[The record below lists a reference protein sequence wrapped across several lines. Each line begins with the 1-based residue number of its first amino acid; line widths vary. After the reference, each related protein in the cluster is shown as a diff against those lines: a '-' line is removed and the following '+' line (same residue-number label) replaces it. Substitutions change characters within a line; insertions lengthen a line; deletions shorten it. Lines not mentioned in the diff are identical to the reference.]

1 MVQDGGVNEQAMV
14 SKNGPRRRRR
24 FSPDQIRQW
33 VADHEGSGL
42 SAAAYARE
50 HGLCYEVFR
59 RWVKECRCPG
69 PRGAGR
75 PAFQAVP
82 LSALLGPGWA
92 AEITLPQGPTV
103 RVSAQ
108 AAPGWIGELLS
119 VLRAC

>member
-14 SKNGPRRRRR
+14 SKSGPRRRRR
-24 FSPDQIRQW
+24 FSTDQIRQW
-33 VADHEGSGL
+33 VADYEGSGL

-50 HGLCYEVFR
+50 HGLCYEVLR
-59 RWVKECRCPG
+59 RWV
-69 PRGAGR
+69 RGRRRTASRAVGQ

-92 AEITLPQGPTV
+92 AEISLPQGPTV

-119 VLRAC
+119 VLRTC